1 MSVIVLNYFYDETD
15 ESASL
20 AVNEIILL
28 GDPSIDF
35 RMLST
40 WAKLDMLFWGCELT
54 FWYSN
59 IPDYLLFTLS
69 LAGFKANFL

>member
-20 AVNEIILL
+20 AVNEMILL

-54 FWYSN
+54 FW
-59 IPDYLLFTLS
+59 
-69 LAGFKANFL
+69 